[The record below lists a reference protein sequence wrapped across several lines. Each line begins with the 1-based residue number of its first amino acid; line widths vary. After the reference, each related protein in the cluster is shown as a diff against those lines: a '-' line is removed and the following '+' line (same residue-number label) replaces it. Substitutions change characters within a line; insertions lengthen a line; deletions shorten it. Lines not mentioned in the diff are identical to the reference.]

1 MYYLS
6 LFSVSYF
13 LIFKNIYK
21 INNIR
26 AVLKLKKSILNGLL
40 KAVRNFS

>member
-21 INNIR
+21 INNIW
-26 AVLKLKKSILNGLL
+26 AIKVKK
-40 KAVRNFS
+40 KVF

>member
-21 INNIR
+21 IFINIYKIFI
-26 AVLKLKKSILNGLL
+26 KLIIYELY
-40 KAVRNFS
+40 

>member
-21 INNIR
+21 INNIW